1 MRYEEPVYRPPSEAD
16 SLLIQAT
23 IGCPHNKCTFC
34 GMYKGKKFRIR
45 PVSEIKEDILLA
57 KKFYGNAVVGC
68 SPFLLPCAFG
78 RSASGV
84 KSIFFPDGNTIIM
97 KVAQLEEI
105 FSFSHQTFPNLN
117 RITLYASAKFLKF
130 KSVEDLKRLKT
141 AGLKRLHKG
150 LESGNDEVLKR
161 IQKGADSKLMIE
173 TGKSVKSSGIELSEY
188 VLVGIGGKEL
198 WQEHAIDTANVLNAI
213 NPDFIRLRTWVPV
226 PNAPLTQWVMPMD
239 ERRAYQDYQTC
250 PPKHRRRRGGKFQ
263 LLSPYEALKETRLL
277 LETLKVTSLFLSD
290 HISNFVNISGQLP
303 RDKQSMLDRIDR
315 ALKLDESSFRPT
327 IIEHL

>member
-34 GMYKGKKFRIR
+34 GMYKGKKFRIK

-57 KKFYGNAVVGC
+57 KKFYGNTVE
-68 SPFLLPCAFG
+68 
-78 RSASGV
+78 
-84 KSIFFPDGNTIIM
+84 SIFFPDGNTIIM
-97 KVAQLEEI
+97 KTVQLEEI
-105 FSFSHQTFPNLN
+105 FRFSHKTFPNLK

-130 KSVEDLKRLKT
+130 KSIEDLKLLKI
-141 AGLKRLHKG
+141 AGLNRLHKG

-161 IQKGADSKLMIE
+161 IQKGADSELMIE
-173 TGKSVKSSGIELSEY
+173 TGKMVKDADIELSEY
-188 VLVGIGGKEL
+188 VLIGIGGKEL
-198 WQEHAIDTANVLNAI
+198 WREHAKDTAKVLNAI

-226 PNAPLTQWVMPMD
+226 PNAPL
-239 ERRAYQDYQTC
+239 YQDHQN
-250 PPKHRRRRGGKFQ
+250 GKFQ

-277 LETLKVTSLFLSD
+277 LEKLDVTGLFLSD
-290 HISNFVNISGQLP
+290 HISNYVNISGHLP
-303 RDKQSMLDRIDR
+303 RDKKNMLDRIDKT
-315 ALKLDESSFRPT
+315 LKMDESSFRPA

>member
-1 MRYEEPVYRPPSEAD
+1 MRYEEPIYRPPSEAD

-57 KKFYGNAVVGC
+57 KNFYGNTVE
-68 SPFLLPCAFG
+68 
-78 RSASGV
+78 
-84 KSIFFPDGNTIIM
+84 SIFFPDGNTIIM
-97 KVAQLEEI
+97 KAAQLEEI
-105 FSFSHQTFPNLN
+105 FRFSYRTFPKLK

-130 KSVEDLKRLKT
+130 KSLEDLKRLKT
-141 AGLKRLHKG
+141 AGLNRLHKG

-161 IQKGADSKLMIE
+161 IHKGADSELMIE
-173 TGKSVKSSGIELSEY
+173 TGRRIKDAGIELSEY

-198 WQEHAIDTANVLNAI
+198 WKDHARDTAKVLNAI

-226 PNAPLTQWVMPMD
+226 PDAPL
-239 ERRAYQDYQTC
+239 YKDYQS
-250 PPKHRRRRGGKFQ
+250 GKFQ

-277 LETLKVTSLFLSD
+277 LEKLDVTGLLLSD
-290 HISNFVNISGQLP
+290 HISNFINISGHLP

-315 ALKLDESSFRPT
+315 ALKMNESSFRPA
-327 IIEHL
+327 IIEQL